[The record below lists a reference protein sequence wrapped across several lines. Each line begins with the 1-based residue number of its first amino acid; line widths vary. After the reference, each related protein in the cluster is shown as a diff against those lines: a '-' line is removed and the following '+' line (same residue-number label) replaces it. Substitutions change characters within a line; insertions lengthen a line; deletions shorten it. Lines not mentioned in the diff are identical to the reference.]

1 MTATTE
7 DRLTSNPVPAGPLL
21 GLGNIFRKDILDWRR
36 GRRAWTVAIVTSG
49 VMLAAVAGS
58 RLQAYL
64 QTVVPAQPGDPV
76 GPITLGPMENFL
88 AGIGTQ
94 FFVFAAI
101 FATASLLIAERDSGT
116 LAWTISKPVGRGSVW
131 ISKWLSASIALWITA
146 VVIPVIVS
154 FVAAWGLYGM
164 PDARAAV
171 ILAIGLGAVTS
182 LYAAVTLTAS
192 TFVPNQA
199 AVAAIGLA
207 VMFVPDLLTGVL
219 PTLRSVFPTS
229 MLPWTLGLAMGQDVP
244 WETPLAW
251 AIGIAVL
258 AFISV
263 RRLEATEF

>member
-1 MTATTE
+1 MTATTN
-7 DRLTSNPVPAGPLL
+7 DGLTSNPVAAGPFL

-36 GRRAWTVAIVTSG
+36 GRRAWTVVIVTSA
-49 VMLAAVAGS
+49 VMLAAVSGA
-58 RLQAYL
+58 RMQAYL

-76 GPITLGPMENFL
+76 GPITLGAMDNFL
-88 AGIGTQ
+88 TGIGTQ
-94 FFVFAAI
+94 FFAFAAI

-116 LAWTISKPVGRGSVW
+116 LAWTFSKPVGRGSAW

-154 FVAAWGLYGM
+154 FVAAWALYGM
-164 PDARAAV
+164 PDVRAAA

-219 PTLRSVFPTS
+219 PGLRSVLPTS
-229 MLPWTLGLAMGQDVP
+229 MFPWTLGLAMGQDVP

-258 AFISV
+258 AVISV